1 MKPIL
6 ENRFTVLGNRNRP
19 SPTIDET
26 LSYVGAFNEV
36 GLDPRCHRSQ
46 MTMCM
51 TSGSIVYQVR
61 VGQGHRGLWDL
72 DPPLILPTV
81 LYDAL
86 PAINLANLKGVF

>member
-1 MKPIL
+1 
-6 ENRFTVLGNRNRP
+6 
-19 SPTIDET
+19 
-26 LSYVGAFNEV
+26 
-36 GLDPRCHRSQ
+36 
-46 MTMCM
+46 M

-72 DPPLILPTV
+72 DPALILPTV